1 MVNKRIKSVYLTLFA
16 ILFAMFG
23 DIKVTRADE
32 DLIWLYANKDSDF
45 LIDGNKLPCHSDC
58 SDREGRFLIS
68 KETRHIV
75 TCNPKDKNFTP
86 QKVNVDSFDPKSQ
99 VGCHFEDPYGPAEHF
114 SPTFSDEEDLK
125 PPTTIEA
132 QLLSV
137 VKITRGKKHGTGVV
151 IGRDGNVILIL
162 TAYHIV
168 KDSSDKITVTFK
180 QKSYEDI
187 SAKLFEKTAESHDLA
202 LILVDLPSKGDN
214 SSIDP
219 PEITAAK
226 TPVEVMMQVF
236 VMGNPERAPWSVVSN
251 KVSSKATDLH
261 EDQFTIPDSGIAPQ
275 SSGSPVFDKNGEM
288 VGIITNLSSA
298 EERSTV
304 SNGEFQFRSMAIAL
318 KVLTIK
324 MIVCDQWNIS
334 RAWMCKQ

>member
-1 MVNKRIKSVYLTLFA
+1 
-16 ILFAMFG
+16 MFG

-58 SDREGRFLIS
+58 SDKEGRFLIS

-99 VGCHFEDPYGPAEHF
+99 VGCHFEDTYGVAKP
-114 SPTFSDEEDLK
+114 SPPIIEDEEYLK

-137 VKITRGKKHGTGVV
+137 VKITCGKQHGTGVV
-151 IGRDGNVILIL
+151 IGRDGNVILVL
-162 TAYHIV
+162 TAYHVV
-168 KDSSDKITVTFK
+168 KESPDKITVTFK
-180 QKSYEDI
+180 GKSFEDMT
-187 SAKLFEKTAESHDLA
+187 AKLFGKMAELQDLA
-202 LILVDLPSKGDN
+202 LIKVYLPSKGDN

-226 TPVEVMMQVF
+226 TPVDVMMRVF
-236 VMGNPERAPWSVVSN
+236 VMGNPEQASWSVVAN
-251 KVSSKATDLH
+251 NVASKATDKS
-261 EDQFTIPDSGIAPQ
+261 EDEFTLPDSGIAPQ

-288 VGIITNLSSA
+288 VGIITNLSS
-298 EERSTV
+298 EEEKSTV
-304 SNGEFQFRSMAIAL
+304 INGKFQFRSMAIAL

-334 RAWMCKQ
+334 QAWMCKQ